1 MSDLNMNVNPS
12 MLEDITCEK
21 CGNFTF
27 MSVYLLKKVPALLSP
42 TGKVGIFP
50 MPAFACNACGNINNG
65 MIPRVNEDA
74 LKEAAVASAAPEPTK
89 PKLVLS

>member
-1 MSDLNMNVNPS
+1 
-12 MLEDITCEK
+12 
-21 CGNFTF
+21 
-27 MSVYLLKKVPALLSP
+27 
-42 TGKVGIFP
+42 